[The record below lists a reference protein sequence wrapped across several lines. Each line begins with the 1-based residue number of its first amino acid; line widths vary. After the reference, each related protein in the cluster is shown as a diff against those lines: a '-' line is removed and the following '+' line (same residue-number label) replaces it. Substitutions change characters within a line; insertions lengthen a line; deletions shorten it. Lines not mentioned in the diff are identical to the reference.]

1 MGKILFIRGGAVG
14 DFVLTMPAVHLVR
27 ERFPNNE
34 IQVLGYPAIA
44 SLAVASGIADRVRS
58 IEDARL
64 ATFFVPGATL
74 DKEWCDYF
82 SSFDVVVSY
91 LYDPDGY
98 FSYNL
103 TRSGVQTLLSGPFRA
118 VDEPPFVSASLQ
130 LAAPLSALAL
140 YLENADL
147 TLNYPDSS
155 QSAAMDLRRYV
166 ALHPG
171 SGSAS
176 KNWSFDLWAE
186 VLSELHR
193 QLDVDFLITSG
204 EAERSTIK
212 QFLALLDKRSIPF
225 THLQGLALSEL
236 GAVFN
241 HVDFYLGHDSGI
253 SHLAASAGAEGLL
266 LFGPTNPA
274 VWAPVSP
281 KMKKLVSESQSLS
294 SISVENVL
302 EALAFW
308 SSSHP
313 SRRN

>member
-1 MGKILFIRGGAVG
+1 MRKFLFIRGGAVG
-14 DFVLTMPAVHLVR
+14 DFVLTMPAIQLVR
-27 ERFPNNE
+27 ERFPKSE

-44 SLAVASGIADRVRS
+44 KLAVAAGIADRTRS

-74 DKEWCDYF
+74 DQEWCDYF

-98 FSYNL
+98 FADNL
-103 TRSGVQTLLSGPFRA
+103 ARSGVKTLLPGPFRA
-118 VDEPPFVSASLQ
+118 VDEPPFISAPLQ
-130 LAAPLSALAL
+130 LAAPLNALAL

-147 TLNYPDSS
+147 TLNYPGSS
-155 QSAAMDLRRYV
+155 RSTSIALRKCV

-186 VLSELHR
+186 VLSEIHIK
-193 QLDVDFLITSG
+193 LDVDFLITSG
-204 EAERSTIK
+204 EAERSNIE
-212 QFLALLDKRSIPF
+212 QFLTLLGKNNIPF
-225 THLQGLALSEL
+225 THLQGLELSEL

-241 HVDFYLGHDSGI
+241 NVDFYLGHDSGV
-253 SHLAASAGAEGLL
+253 SHLAASAGADGLL

-274 VWAPVSP
+274 VWAPVSS
-281 KMKKLVSESQSLS
+281 KMKRLVSKSQI
-294 SISVENVL
+294 ISDLNAQDVL
-302 EALAFW
+302 EALTFW

-313 SRRN
+313 NRRK